1 MCQVTSCT
9 VPAGTGGSAASGARQ
24 PAPGAAAR
32 SGATASWPDSPAAGA
47 SIRMPAPCWVCVPGV
62 IAIVMPAIRCP
73 ATVHHPDSGA
83 VIVPTS
89 STALP
94 PGASNGVCSPLDS
107 RRSWR
112 IVPPLT
118 TRSIRC
124 CPLVAVTVL
133 GVMRI
138 SVSET
143 VTVPGGPGAA
153 CGTDRVPLFA

>member
-1 MCQVTSCT
+1 
-9 VPAGTGGSAASGARQ
+9 
-24 PAPGAAAR
+24 
-32 SGATASWPDSPAAGA
+32 
-47 SIRMPAPCWVCVPGV
+47 MPAPCWVCVPGV

-83 VIVPTS
+83 MIVPTS

-94 PGASNGVCSPLDS
+94 PGASNGVRLPLDS

-118 TRSIRC
+118 TRSTRC
-124 CPLVAVTVL
+124 CPSVTVTVL

-138 SVSET
+138 SVSDT
-143 VTVPGGPGAA
+143 VTVPAGPGAA
-153 CGTDRVPLFA
+153 SRIATPSSTPATTGTRDLDPVRLALTRHSQRRRRTLPSVTKVPRPG